1 MSYKINFCI
10 FRFYCI
16 YWFVWSYACLHIHMY
31 VYIHHHRVHVCVG
44 QKTACRNWSSPST
57 VWIQWTELR
66 LSGLVVRALSYQL
79 SHLISPGS
87 LFLTLGFCWLY
98 DSWTFCP
105 LRNRSLSFLDH
116 PLWDIKL
123 SISNDVQ
130 EGLFCCLWS
139 QQDSIANPNHAVVF
153 FKNVLVLIL
162 IVRSLIHLSFTF
174 AYVVR

>member
-1 MSYKINFCI
+1 MSYKIYFCI

-57 VWIQWTELR
+57 VWIQWTEFR

-123 SISNDVQ
+123 SILNDVQ

-139 QQDSIANPNHAVVF
+139 QQDSIANPNHAFVF